1 MIDNYILQFLIITD
15 MINNIIFVFDDKK
28 FTDFKIILSL
38 LNKIMIF
45 FLLTN
50 KKYKKIRKKFFLF
63 YLNILF

>member
-1 MIDNYILQFLIITD
+1 